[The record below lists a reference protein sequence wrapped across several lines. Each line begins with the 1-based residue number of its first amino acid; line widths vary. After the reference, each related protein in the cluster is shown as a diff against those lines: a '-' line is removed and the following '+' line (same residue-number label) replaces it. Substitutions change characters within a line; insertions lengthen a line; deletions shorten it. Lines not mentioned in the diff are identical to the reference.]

1 MPIQE
6 ESRLPRRHCGGTS
19 STRGRGARSHTRT
32 NHSRTRHNA
41 DRTEQRHIKFNE
53 PRGVVIVGC
62 LESNNRGLV
71 RTVGRRRRGAGRGRP
86 GARLPPDERRLSE
99 HATDFQHSGTADRP
113 QLVARADGRQPSP
126 CYCVPHDCKM
136 VGGVGCPHCRRRV
149 NSPASRRRQ
158 PGSAGPRSI
167 SKVMQKSVATHVITR
182 LYPTRQMTRPARH
195 AQSTGDVAHLSL
207 RRPTKFC
214 CQWAGVKSSTSP

>member
-1 MPIQE
+1 M
-6 ESRLPRRHCGGTS
+6 
-19 STRGRGARSHTRT
+19 
-32 NHSRTRHNA
+32 
-41 DRTEQRHIKFNE
+41 
-53 PRGVVIVGC
+53 VIVGC

-99 HATDFQHSGTADRP
+99 NATDFQHSGTADRP

-126 CYCVPHDCKM
+126 CYCVPDDCKM
-136 VGGVGCPHCRRRV
+136 VGVVGCPHCRRRV

-182 LYPTRQMTRPARH
+182 LYPTRQMTRPARR
-195 AQSTGDVAHLSL
+195 AQPTGDVAHMSL